1 MLAAVYTGKQ
11 GRTGEHLPTAYL
23 SLTAGQIPIGILD
36 EEVVFKIY
44 LRAEL
49 LCPANWTQ
57 NGAEKHETDKVELI
71 HQSGAGGTIWTRFW
85 DLLLNGFRG
94 HREPQSFSERGWK
107 TAELMYSAWSMTKQK

>member
-49 LCPANWTQ
+49 LCPAN
-57 NGAEKHETDKVELI
+57 
-71 HQSGAGGTIWTRFW
+71 
-85 DLLLNGFRG
+85 
-94 HREPQSFSERGWK
+94 
-107 TAELMYSAWSMTKQK
+107 